1 MAPKATATVDAS
13 TSAHVEPSEAPH
25 FQPSKKDV
33 IAALADEILHNYGKG
48 RVIVAVDGVDGAGKT
63 EFANALAAQLGVGH
77 RAVFRASIDD
87 FHMPRARRYAKGKA
101 SPEGFYLD
109 SYDYPTFKRMLTEPF
124 RTGWIGSFNLRAFD
138 LKRDVPFEPVWS
150 SGPQDAILVV
160 DGIFLNRPELR
171 GIWNYS
177 IWLDVDPEVAA
188 ARMLERDGRSPNPER
203 YSDGQKLYLKEANPR
218 EAATAIVDNSD
229 FDHPRRIFADSC

>member
-1 MAPKATATVDAS
+1 MVTKATTAPTSKVAGPSTVSPRFNPDRGA
-13 TSAHVEPSEAPH
+13 V
-25 FQPSKKDV
+25 V
-33 IAALADEILHNYGKG
+33 AALSEEILHNYGKG
-48 RVIVAVDGVDGAGKT
+48 RVIIAVDGVDGAGKT

-87 FHMPRARRYAKGKA
+87 FHNPRAVRWARGKDSA
-101 SPEGFYLD
+101 EGFYRD

-124 RTGWIGSFNLRAFD
+124 RTGWIGSFNLAAFD
-138 LKRDVPFEPVWS
+138 LKRDVPFQPVWS

-177 IWLDVDPEVAA
+177 IWLDVEPEVAA
-188 ARMLERDGRSPNPER
+188 ARMLIRDGVSEFPDR
-203 YSDGQKLYLKEANPR
+203 YTGGQELYLKEKPR
-218 EAATAIVDNSD
+218 TLASAIVDNND
-229 FDHPRRIFADSC
+229 YEHPRRIFADAC